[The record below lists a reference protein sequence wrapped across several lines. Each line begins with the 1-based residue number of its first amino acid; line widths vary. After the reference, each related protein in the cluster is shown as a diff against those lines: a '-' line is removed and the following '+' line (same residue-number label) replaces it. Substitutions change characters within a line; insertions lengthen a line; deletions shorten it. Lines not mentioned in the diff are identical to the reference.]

1 MLSEVVVFD
10 PEGILPDGKVLQ
22 QDERYFAALRRGVV
36 MLPVLSSV
44 MTSKPRNSLSPF
56 TKTFFGD
63 GAPVS
68 AVEPLYVGRGALW
81 LEKGHAS
88 VAWAGMLRHG
98 PELLTDGMLR
108 LVGDPSQPPLMP
120 GPIVDG
126 SGNRASVAQPA
137 GREDTWTLLTGQV
150 SCTTAVEAVYA
161 FALHGWAREAKLAW
175 FALSQTE

>member
-1 MLSEVVVFD
+1 
-10 PEGILPDGKVLQ
+10 
-22 QDERYFAALRRGVV
+22 

-68 AVEPLYVGRGALW
+68 AVEPLYAGRGALW

-137 GREDTWTLLTGQV
+137 GRGNTWTLLTGQV